1 MEHSPG
7 KVLTREPGMLTLET
21 RLSKN
26 TKILW
31 RLIEGEAVLIDS
43 EEGELIRLNEVGAEI
58 WKLIDGQRTLGD
70 LTEHLM
76 AGFEVSE
83 RRARKDVQRFVRRLL
98 RQDLVEESR

>member
-1 MEHSPG
+1 
-7 KVLTREPGMLTLET
+7 MLTLET

-26 TKILW
+26 TKIPW

-58 WKLIDGQRTLGD
+58 WKLIDGQRTLGN
-70 LTEHLM
+70 LIEHLV

-98 RQDLVEESR
+98 RQELVEESR

>member
-1 MEHSPG
+1 
-7 KVLTREPGMLTLET
+7 MLTLET

-26 TKILW
+26 TKIPW

-70 LTEHLM
+70 LIEHLV
-76 AGFEVSE
+76 ASFEVSE

-98 RQDLVEESR
+98 RQELIEEAPIS